1 MSKNFIYS
9 SLVGTLVYFLL
20 GWLVY
25 GFIFPEI
32 HPDEAEPQMI
42 NIFLG
47 CLFYAFFFAAILTRW
62 AGISTAKIGFY
73 VGFTLA
79 ILHGISWH
87 FFYLTE
93 AFSMMKLV
101 KEVVIE
107 GALTGVMAA
116 TIAYVNGS
124 VLNATAQG

>member
-42 NIFLG
+42 NISLG

-93 AFSMMKLV
+93 AFSMMRLV

>member
-32 HPDEAEPQMI
+32 HPDGAEPQMI
-42 NIFLG
+42 YIFLG
-47 CLFYAFFFAAILTRW
+47 CLFYAFFYGAILTRW

-73 VGFTLA
+73 IGFTLA

-87 FFYLTE
+87 FFFLEE
-93 AFSMMKLV
+93 AFSMMKLI
-101 KEVVIE
+101 KEVIIE
-107 GALTGVMAA
+107 GILTGIMTA
-116 TIAYVNGS
+116 TIGYVNGS
-124 VLNATAQG
+124 VLNATS